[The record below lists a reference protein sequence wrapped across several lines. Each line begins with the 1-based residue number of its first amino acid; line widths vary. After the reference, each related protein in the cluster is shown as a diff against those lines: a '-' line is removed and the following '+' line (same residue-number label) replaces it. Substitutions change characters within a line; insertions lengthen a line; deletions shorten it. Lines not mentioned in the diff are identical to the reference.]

1 MHFLKIAPKL
11 YLIPL
16 EQALPGFTGFIG
28 AWLHKGEKTFLV
40 DVGPAAT
47 IPILLNALE
56 TLEVR
61 SIDAILL
68 THIHIDHAGGI
79 GDMVSGFPDTPVV
92 CHAAGIPHLMNPD
105 RLWEGSLKALGPI
118 AEAYGPFRPV
128 SPTLLMDAELF
139 SEHEILPI
147 LTPGHSPHH
156 VSYRFGP
163 FLFAGE
169 AGGVFLNFADGDFY
183 LRPATPHRFF
193 LETSVRSIDTLLET
207 PHEMLCYGHFGMTRL
222 TPRVLH
228 AHRHQLFRWADVI
241 RQEMHKDQKD
251 DLDRRCFIRL
261 LAEDPLLAGWK
272 RLEGAVQE
280 REREFL
286 LNSIHGFCRYLE
298 TS

>member
-1 MHFLKIAPKL
+1 MHLIQITPKL

-16 EQALPGFTGFIG
+16 DQAIPGFTGFIG
-28 AWLHKGEKTFLV
+28 AWFYKGEKTFLV

-56 TLEVR
+56 TLDVR
-61 SIDAILL
+61 NIDAILL

-79 GDMVSGFPDTPVV
+79 GDMVSEFPDTPVV
-92 CHAAGIPHLMNPD
+92 CHAAGIPHLIDPT

-118 AEAYGPFRPV
+118 AEAYGPIRPV
-128 SPTLLMDAELF
+128 PAVLLMDAEQF
-139 SEHEILPI
+139 SEYEIMPI

-156 VSYRFGP
+156 VSYQFGP

-169 AGGVFLNFADGDFY
+169 AGGVFLDFAAGDFY

-193 LETSVRSIDTLLET
+193 LETSVQSIDTLLAT
-207 PHEMLCYGHFGMTRL
+207 PHEMLCYGHFGMTRQ

-228 AHRHQLFRWADVI
+228 AHRHQLFTWAEVI
-241 RQEMHKDQKD
+241 RQEMQKDQD
-251 DLDRRCFIRL
+251 DDVVRRCLIRL

-272 RLEGAVQE
+272 RLARVVQE
-280 REREFL
+280 REQEFL
-286 LNSIHGFCRYLE
+286 YNSIHGFRKYLE
-298 TS
+298 IS